1 MIIDHQAVAIGL
13 FIALIVK
20 SPNATSDN
28 DDDDDADDEERVK
41 LESDEEW
48 LHDRSKGWYFK
59 EETWLHFDL

>member
-1 MIIDHQAVAIGL
+1 M
-13 FIALIVK
+13 K

-59 EETWLHFDL
+59 EET